1 MSINHGIAL
10 QKVSSQ
16 KLTAPEDESSWQ
28 TVIQSNLPD
37 TSSELSKLLVWSTA
51 KIDSLK
57 NCLQHLDRLD
67 NLGTTHSALQK
78 EARYTA
84 EVIIRIELKLGTLI
98 AQIPKATSYNNVSG
112 KEKIET
118 QNVIGND
125 LGESNDEKH
134 QKKSDQ
140 IKSLGL
146 SQKQAETFQKMAKYK
161 TVVEQTIEEFRD
173 KGKIITRSSVLKK
186 IKSLQVSETQTQ
198 YTLNETPKIIKGNIT
213 DFQPELRY
221 KLIITVPNTS
231 VAMSASKWLT
241 RLLSNMSDDGCAY
254 IFVDNEPEIL
264 KSHLNAKAP
273 DEIIIVKIKSENI
286 ASDKIYKH
294 KHKFCLFY
302 HGTTSELSL
311 SGNNNNAIQN
321 VENMSD
327 SAEIFIQQA
336 TTKDD
341 IVFDP
346 FIGNGDLLLTATK
359 LGRKAYGLVQDD
371 FNLTNACANG
381 CELIAQ

>member
-1 MSINHGIAL
+1 MPINHEMAL

-28 TVIQSNLPD
+28 TVIESKLPD

-67 NLGTTHSALQK
+67 NLGTTYSALQK

-112 KEKIET
+112 KEKTET
-118 QNVIGND
+118 QNVSDDD

-146 SQKQAETFQKMAKYK
+146 SQKQAETFQKMAKNK
-161 TVVEQTIEEFRD
+161 NVVEQAIEEFRD
-173 KGKIITRSSVLKK
+173 KEKIITHSSVLKK
-186 IKSLQVSETQTQ
+186 IKSLQVNETHTQ
-198 YTLNETPKIIKGNIT
+198 YILNEPPKIIKGNIIN
-213 DFQPELRY
+213 FQPELKY
-221 KLIITVPNTS
+221 KLIITVPPTS
-231 VAMSASKWLT
+231 VAMSANEWLPN
-241 RLLSNMSDDGCAY
+241 LLNNMSDDGCAY
-254 IFVDNEPEIL
+254 IFVDNTPEIL
-264 KSHLNAKAP
+264 NSYLNAKNP

-286 ASDKIYKH
+286 DSDKIYKH

-302 HGTTSELSL
+302 HGATSKLSL
-311 SGNNNNAIQN
+311 SGNNNAIQN

-346 FIGNGDLLLTATK
+346 FASNGDLILTATK
-359 LGRKAYGLVQDD
+359 LGRKAYGLVQEY
-371 FNLTNACANG
+371 FNLTNACKNG
-381 CELIAQ
+381 CEVIAQ

>member
-1 MSINHGIAL
+1 MPINHEMAL

-28 TVIQSNLPD
+28 TVIESKLPD
-37 TSSELSKLLVWSTA
+37 TSSDLSKLLVWSTA

-67 NLGTTHSALQK
+67 NLGTTYSALQK

-112 KEKIET
+112 KEKTET
-118 QNVIGND
+118 QNVSDDD

-146 SQKQAETFQKMAKYK
+146 SQKQAETFQKMAKNK
-161 TVVEQTIEEFRD
+161 NVVEQAIEEFRD
-173 KGKIITRSSVLKK
+173 KEKIITRSSVLKK
-186 IKSLQVSETQTQ
+186 IKSLQVNETHTQ
-198 YTLNETPKIIKGNIT
+198 YILNEPPKIIKGNIIN
-213 DFQPELRY
+213 FQPELKY
-221 KLIITVPNTS
+221 KLIITVPPTS
-231 VAMSASKWLT
+231 VAMSANEWLPN
-241 RLLSNMSDDGCAY
+241 LLNNMSDDGCAY
-254 IFVDNEPEIL
+254 IFVDNTPEIL
-264 KSHLNAKAP
+264 NSYLNAKNP

-286 ASDKIYKH
+286 DSDKIYKH

-302 HGTTSELSL
+302 HGATSKLSL
-311 SGNNNNAIQN
+311 SGNNKAIQN

-346 FIGNGDLLLTATK
+346 FASNGDLILTATK
-359 LGRKAYGLVQDD
+359 LGRKAYGLVQEY
-371 FNLTNACANG
+371 FNLTNACENG
-381 CELIAQ
+381 CEVIAQ

>member
-1 MSINHGIAL
+1 MPINHEMAL

-28 TVIQSNLPD
+28 TVIESKLPD

-67 NLGTTHSALQK
+67 NLGTTYSSLQK

-112 KEKIET
+112 KEKTET
-118 QNVIGND
+118 QNVSDDD

-146 SQKQAETFQKMAKYK
+146 SQKQAETFQKMAKNK
-161 TVVEQTIEEFRD
+161 NVVEQAIEEFRD
-173 KGKIITRSSVLKK
+173 KEKIITRSSVLKK
-186 IKSLQVSETQTQ
+186 IKSLQVNETHTQ
-198 YTLNETPKIIKGNIT
+198 YILNEPPKIIKGNIIN
-213 DFQPELRY
+213 FQPELKY
-221 KLIITVPNTS
+221 KLIITVPPTS
-231 VAMSASKWLT
+231 VAMSANEWLPN
-241 RLLSNMSDDGCAY
+241 LLNNMSDDGCAY
-254 IFVDNEPEIL
+254 IFVDNTPEIL
-264 KSHLNAKAP
+264 NSYLNAKNP

-286 ASDKIYKH
+286 DSDKIYKH

-302 HGTTSELSL
+302 HGATSKLSL
-311 SGNNNNAIQN
+311 SGNNNAIQN

-346 FIGNGDLLLTATK
+346 FASNGDLILTATK
-359 LGRKAYGLVQDD
+359 LGRKAYGLVQEY
-371 FNLTNACANG
+371 FNLTNACENG
-381 CELIAQ
+381 CEVIAQ

>member
-1 MSINHGIAL
+1 MPINHGMAL

-16 KLTAPEDESSWQ
+16 RLIAPEDESSWQ

-37 TSSELSKLLVWSTA
+37 TPSELSKLLVWSTA
-51 KIDSLK
+51 KIDYLK

-67 NLGTTHSALQK
+67 NLGTTYAALQK

-112 KEKIET
+112 KEKTET
-118 QNVIGND
+118 QNVIGDD

-146 SQKQAETFQKMAKYK
+146 SQRQAETFQKMAKHK

-173 KGKIITRSSVLKK
+173 KEKIITRSSVLKK
-186 IKSLQVSETQTQ
+186 IKSLQVNETHNQ
-198 YTLNETPKIIKGNIT
+198 YILGTPKIIKGNIT
-213 DFQPELRY
+213 DFQPESKY
-221 KLIITVPNTS
+221 KLIITVPPTS
-231 VAMSASKWLT
+231 VALSANEWMPH
-241 RLLSNMSDDGCAY
+241 LLSNISDDGCAY
-254 IFVDNEPEIL
+254 IFVDNAPEIL
-264 KSHLNAKAP
+264 KSYLNAKTP
-273 DEIIIVKIKSENI
+273 DEIIIVKIKSEHI

-311 SGNNNNAIQN
+311 SGNNNAIQN

-327 SAEIFIQQA
+327 VAETFIQQA

-346 FIGNGDLLLTATK
+346 FASNGDLLLTATK
-359 LGRKAYGLVQDD
+359 LGRKAYGLVQED
-371 FNLTNACANG
+371 FHITNACANG

>member
-1 MSINHGIAL
+1 MN
-10 QKVSSQ
+10 
-16 KLTAPEDESSWQ
+16 T
-28 TVIQSNLPD
+28 
-37 TSSELSKLLVWSTA
+37 
-51 KIDSLK
+51 
-57 NCLQHLDRLD
+57 C
-67 NLGTTHSALQK
+67 
-78 EARYTA
+78 
-84 EVIIRIELKLGTLI
+84 
-98 AQIPKATSYNNVSG
+98 SYNNVSG
-112 KEKIET
+112 KEKTET
-118 QNVIGND
+118 QNVSGDD

-146 SQKQAETFQKMAKYK
+146 SQRQAETFQKMAKHK

-173 KGKIITRSSVLKK
+173 KEKIITRSSVLKK
-186 IKSLQVSETQTQ
+186 IKSLQVNETHNQ
-198 YTLNETPKIIKGNIT
+198 YILGTPKIIKGNIT
-213 DFQPELRY
+213 DFQPESKY
-221 KLIITVPNTS
+221 KLIITVPPTS
-231 VAMSASKWLT
+231 VALSANEWMPH
-241 RLLSNMSDDGCAY
+241 LLSNISDDGCAY
-254 IFVDNEPEIL
+254 IFVDNAPEIL
-264 KSHLNAKAP
+264 KSYLNAKTP
-273 DEIIIVKIKSENI
+273 DEIIIVKIKSEHI

-311 SGNNNNAIQN
+311 SGNNNAIQN

-327 SAEIFIQQA
+327 VAETFIQQA

-346 FIGNGDLLLTATK
+346 FASNGDLLLTATK
-359 LGRKAYGLVQDD
+359 LGRKAYGLMQED

>member
-1 MSINHGIAL
+1 MSINHGMAL
-10 QKVSSQ
+10 QTVSNQ
-16 KLTAPEDESSWQ
+16 NLIAPADESSWQ
-28 TVIQSNLPD
+28 TVIQNNLPD
-37 TSSELSKLLVWSTA
+37 TSSELTKLLLWSTA
-51 KIDSLK
+51 KINSLK
-57 NCLQHLDRLD
+57 NCLQHLDKLD
-67 NLGTTHSALQK
+67 NLGTTYSALQK

-112 KEKIET
+112 KEKTET
-118 QNVIGND
+118 QNVSGDD

-146 SQKQAETFQKMAKYK
+146 SQRQAETFQKMAKHK

-173 KGKIITRSSVLKK
+173 KEKIITRSSVLKK
-186 IKSLQVSETQTQ
+186 IKSLQVNETHNQ
-198 YTLNETPKIIKGNIT
+198 YILGTPKIIKGNIT
-213 DFQPELRY
+213 DFQPESKY
-221 KLIITVPNTS
+221 KLIITVPPTS
-231 VAMSASKWLT
+231 VALSANEWMPH
-241 RLLSNMSDDGCAY
+241 LLSNISDDGCAY
-254 IFVDNEPEIL
+254 IFVDNAPEIL
-264 KSHLNAKAP
+264 KSYLNAKTP
-273 DEIIIVKIKSENI
+273 DEIIIVKIKSEHI

-311 SGNNNNAIQN
+311 SGNNNAIQN

-327 SAEIFIQQA
+327 VAETFIQQA

-346 FIGNGDLLLTATK
+346 FASNGDLLLTATK
-359 LGRKAYGLVQDD
+359 LGRKAYGLMQED

>member
-1 MSINHGIAL
+1 MSINHGMAL
-10 QKVSSQ
+10 QTVSNQ
-16 KLTAPEDESSWQ
+16 NLIAPADESSWQ
-28 TVIQSNLPD
+28 TVIQNNLPD
-37 TSSELSKLLVWSTA
+37 TSSELTKLLLWSTA
-51 KIDSLK
+51 KINSLK
-57 NCLQHLDRLD
+57 NCLQHLDKLD
-67 NLGTTHSALQK
+67 NLGTTYSALQK

-112 KEKIET
+112 KEKTET
-118 QNVIGND
+118 QNVSGDD

-146 SQKQAETFQKMAKYK
+146 SQRQAETFQKMAKHK

-173 KGKIITRSSVLKK
+173 KEKIITRSSVLKK
-186 IKSLQVSETQTQ
+186 IKSLQANETHTQ
-198 YTLNETPKIIKGNIT
+198 YILNESPKIIKGNII
-213 DFQPELRY
+213 DFQPESKY
-221 KLIITVPNTS
+221 KLIITVPTTS
-231 VAMSASKWLT
+231 VAMSANEWLPH
-241 RLLSNMSDDGCAY
+241 LLSNMNGDGCAY
-254 IFVDNEPEIL
+254 IFVDNAPEIL
-264 KSHLNAKAP
+264 KSYLNAKTP

-286 ASDKIYKH
+286 DSNKIYKH

-302 HGTTSELSL
+302 HGANSELNL
-311 SGNNNNAIQN
+311 SGNSSNAIQN
-321 VENMSD
+321 VENMPD
-327 SAEIFIQQA
+327 VAKIFIQQ
-336 TTKDD
+336 TTAKDD

-346 FIGNGDLLLTATK
+346 FAGNGDLLLTATK
-359 LGRKAYGLVQDD
+359 LGRKAYGLVQED

>member
-1 MSINHGIAL
+1 MSINHGMAL
-10 QKVSSQ
+10 QTVSNQ
-16 KLTAPEDESSWQ
+16 NLIAPADESSWQ
-28 TVIQSNLPD
+28 TVIQNNLPD
-37 TSSELSKLLVWSTA
+37 TSSELTKLLLWSTA
-51 KIDSLK
+51 KINSLK
-57 NCLQHLDRLD
+57 NCLQHLDKLD
-67 NLGTTHSALQK
+67 NLGTTYSALQK

-112 KEKIET
+112 KEKTET
-118 QNVIGND
+118 QNVSGND

-146 SQKQAETFQKMAKYK
+146 SQKQAETFQKMAKHK
-161 TVVEQTIEEFRD
+161 IIVEQIIEEFRD
-173 KGKIITRSSVLKK
+173 KEKIITRSSVLKK
-186 IKSLQVSETQTQ
+186 IKSLQSSENQNQ
-198 YTLNETPKIIKGNIT
+198 YTLNETPKIIKGNIA
-213 DFQPELRY
+213 DFQPESKY
-221 KLIITVPNTS
+221 KLIITVPPTS
-231 VAMSASKWLT
+231 VALSANEWMPH
-241 RLLSNMSDDGCAY
+241 LLSNISDDGCAY
-254 IFVDNEPEIL
+254 IFVDNAPEIL
-264 KSHLNAKAP
+264 KSYLNAKTP
-273 DEIIIVKIKSENI
+273 DEIIIVKIKSEHI

-311 SGNNNNAIQN
+311 SGNNNAIQN

-327 SAEIFIQQA
+327 VAETFIQQA

-346 FIGNGDLLLTATK
+346 FASNGDLLLTATK
-359 LGRKAYGLVQDD
+359 LGRKAYGLMQED

>member
-1 MSINHGIAL
+1 MAL
-10 QKVSSQ
+10 QTVSNQ
-16 KLTAPEDESSWQ
+16 NLIAPADESSWQ
-28 TVIQSNLPD
+28 TVIQNNLPD
-37 TSSELSKLLVWSTA
+37 TSSELTKLLLWSTA
-51 KIDSLK
+51 KINSLK
-57 NCLQHLDRLD
+57 NCLQHLDKLD
-67 NLGTTHSALQK
+67 NLGTTYSALQK

-112 KEKIET
+112 KEKTET
-118 QNVIGND
+118 QNVSGDD

-146 SQKQAETFQKMAKYK
+146 SQRQAETFQKMAKHK

-173 KGKIITRSSVLKK
+173 KEKIITRSSVLKK
-186 IKSLQVSETQTQ
+186 IKSLQVNETHNQ
-198 YTLNETPKIIKGNIT
+198 YILGTPKIIKGNIT
-213 DFQPELRY
+213 DFQPESKY
-221 KLIITVPNTS
+221 KLIITVPPNS
-231 VAMSASKWLT
+231 VALSANEWMPH
-241 RLLSNMSDDGCAY
+241 LLSNISDDGCAY
-254 IFVDNEPEIL
+254 IFVDNAPEIL
-264 KSHLNAKAP
+264 KSYLNAKTP
-273 DEIIIVKIKSENI
+273 DEIIIVKIKSEHI

-311 SGNNNNAIQN
+311 SGNNNAIQN

-327 SAEIFIQQA
+327 VAETFIQQA

-346 FIGNGDLLLTATK
+346 FASNGDLLLTATK
-359 LGRKAYGLVQDD
+359 LGRKAYGLMQED

>member
-1 MSINHGIAL
+1 MSINHGMAL
-10 QKVSSQ
+10 QTVSNQ
-16 KLTAPEDESSWQ
+16 NMIAPADESSWQ

-51 KIDSLK
+51 KIDYLK

-67 NLGTTHSALQK
+67 NLGTTYSALKK
-78 EARYTA
+78 EARYTE

-112 KEKIET
+112 KEKTET
-118 QNVIGND
+118 QNVSGND

-140 IKSLGL
+140 IKNLGL
-146 SQKQAETFQKMAKYK
+146 SQKQAEIFQKMAKHK
-161 TVVEQTIEEFRD
+161 TVVEQIIEEFRD
-173 KGKIITRSSVLKK
+173 KEKIITRSSVLKK
-186 IKSLQVSETQTQ
+186 IKSLQSSENQNQ
-198 YTLNETPKIIKGNIT
+198 YTLNETPKIIKGNIA
-213 DFQPELRY
+213 DFQPESKY
-221 KLIITVPNTS
+221 KLIITVPPTS
-231 VAMSASKWLT
+231 VALSANEWMPH
-241 RLLSNMSDDGCAY
+241 LLSNISDEGCAY
-254 IFVDNEPEIL
+254 IFVDNTPEIL
-264 KSHLNAKAP
+264 KSYLNAKTP
-273 DEIIIVKIKSENI
+273 DEIIIVKIKSEHI

-311 SGNNNNAIQN
+311 SGNNNAIQN

-327 SAEIFIQQA
+327 VAETFIQQA

-346 FIGNGDLLLTATK
+346 FASNGDLLLTATK
-359 LGRKAYGLVQDD
+359 LGRKAYGLVQED
-371 FNLTNACANG
+371 FHITNACANG

>member
-1 MSINHGIAL
+1 MPINHEMAL

-28 TVIQSNLPD
+28 TVIESKLPD
-37 TSSELSKLLVWSTA
+37 TSSELSKLLIWSTA

-67 NLGTTHSALQK
+67 NLGTTYSALQK

-112 KEKIET
+112 KEKTET
-118 QNVIGND
+118 QNVSDDD

-140 IKSLGL
+140 IKSLSL
-146 SQKQAETFQKMAKYK
+146 SQKQAETFQKMAKNK
-161 TVVEQTIEEFRD
+161 NVVEQAIEEFRD
-173 KGKIITRSSVLKK
+173 KEKIITRSSVLKK
-186 IKSLQVSETQTQ
+186 IKSLQVNETHTQ
-198 YTLNETPKIIKGNIT
+198 YILNEPPKIIKGNIIN
-213 DFQPELRY
+213 FQHELKY
-221 KLIITVPNTS
+221 KLIITVPPTS
-231 VAMSASKWLT
+231 VAMSANEWLPN
-241 RLLSNMSDDGCAY
+241 LLNNMSDDGCAY
-254 IFVDNEPEIL
+254 IFVDNTPEIL
-264 KSHLNAKAP
+264 NSYLNAKNP

-286 ASDKIYKH
+286 DSDKIYKH

-302 HGTTSELSL
+302 HGATSKLSL
-311 SGNNNNAIQN
+311 SGNNNAIQN

-346 FIGNGDLLLTATK
+346 FASNGDLILTATK
-359 LGRKAYGLVQDD
+359 LGRKAYGLVQEY
-371 FNLTNACANG
+371 FNLTNACENG
-381 CELIAQ
+381 CEVIAQ

>member
-1 MSINHGIAL
+1 MAL
-10 QKVSSQ
+10 QTVSNQ
-16 KLTAPEDESSWQ
+16 NLIAPADESSWQ
-28 TVIQSNLPD
+28 TVIQNNLPD
-37 TSSELSKLLVWSTA
+37 TSSELTKLLLWSTA
-51 KIDSLK
+51 KINSLK
-57 NCLQHLDRLD
+57 NCLQHLDKLD
-67 NLGTTHSALQK
+67 NLGTTYSALQK

-112 KEKIET
+112 KEKTET
-118 QNVIGND
+118 QNVSGDD

-146 SQKQAETFQKMAKYK
+146 SQRQAETFQKMAKHK

-173 KGKIITRSSVLKK
+173 KEKIITRSSVLKK
-186 IKSLQVSETQTQ
+186 IKSLQVNETHNQ
-198 YTLNETPKIIKGNIT
+198 YILGTPKIIKGNIT
-213 DFQPELRY
+213 DFQPESKY
-221 KLIITVPNTS
+221 KLIITVPPTS
-231 VAMSASKWLT
+231 VALSANEWMPH
-241 RLLSNMSDDGCAY
+241 LLSNISDDGCAY
-254 IFVDNEPEIL
+254 IFVDNAPEIL
-264 KSHLNAKAP
+264 KSYLNAKTP
-273 DEIIIVKIKSENI
+273 DEIIIVKIKSEHI

-311 SGNNNNAIQN
+311 SGNNNAIQN

-327 SAEIFIQQA
+327 VAETFIQQA

-346 FIGNGDLLLTATK
+346 FASNGDLLLTATK
-359 LGRKAYGLVQDD
+359 LGRKAYGLMQED

>member
-1 MSINHGIAL
+1 MPINHGMAL

-16 KLTAPEDESSWQ
+16 RLIAPEDESSWQ

-37 TSSELSKLLVWSTA
+37 TPSELSKLLVWSTA

-67 NLGTTHSALQK
+67 NLGTTYSALQK

-241 RLLSNMSDDGCAY
+241 RLLSNMNGDGCAY
-254 IFVDNEPEIL
+254 IFVDNAPEIL
-264 KSHLNAKAP
+264 KSYLNAKTP

-302 HGTTSELSL
+302 HGATSELSF

-327 SAEIFIQQA
+327 VVEIFIQQA
-336 TTKDD
+336 TAKDD

-346 FIGNGDLLLTATK
+346 FASNGDLLLTATK
-359 LGRKAYGLVQDD
+359 LGRKAYGLVQED
-371 FNLTNACANG
+371 FNLINACANR
-381 CELIAQ
+381 CEVIV

>member
-1 MSINHGIAL
+1 MSINHGMAL
-10 QKVSSQ
+10 QTVSNQ
-16 KLTAPEDESSWQ
+16 NLIAPADESSWQ
-28 TVIQSNLPD
+28 TVIQNNLPD
-37 TSSELSKLLVWSTA
+37 TSSELTKLLLWSTA
-51 KIDSLK
+51 KINSLK
-57 NCLQHLDRLD
+57 NCLQHLDKLD
-67 NLGTTHSALQK
+67 NLGTTYSALQK

-112 KEKIET
+112 KEKTET
-118 QNVIGND
+118 QNVSGDD

-146 SQKQAETFQKMAKYK
+146 SQRQAETFQKMAKHK

-173 KGKIITRSSVLKK
+173 KEKIITRSSVLKK
-186 IKSLQVSETQTQ
+186 IKSLQVNETHNQ
-198 YTLNETPKIIKGNIT
+198 YILGTPKIIKGNIT
-213 DFQPELRY
+213 DFQPESKY
-221 KLIITVPNTS
+221 KLIITVPPNS
-231 VAMSASKWLT
+231 VALSANEWMPH
-241 RLLSNMSDDGCAY
+241 LLSNISDDGCAY
-254 IFVDNEPEIL
+254 IFVDNAPEIL
-264 KSHLNAKAP
+264 KSYLNAKTP
-273 DEIIIVKIKSENI
+273 DEIIIVKIKSEHI

-311 SGNNNNAIQN
+311 SGNNNAIQN

-327 SAEIFIQQA
+327 VAETFIQQA

-346 FIGNGDLLLTATK
+346 FASNGDLLLTATK
-359 LGRKAYGLVQDD
+359 LGRKAYGLMQED

>member
-1 MSINHGIAL
+1 MPINHEMAL

-28 TVIQSNLPD
+28 TVIESKLPD

-67 NLGTTHSALQK
+67 NLGTTYSALQK

-112 KEKIET
+112 KEKTET
-118 QNVIGND
+118 QNVSDDD

-146 SQKQAETFQKMAKYK
+146 SQKQAETFQKMAKNK
-161 TVVEQTIEEFRD
+161 NVVEQAIEEFRD
-173 KGKIITRSSVLKK
+173 KEKIITRSSVLKK
-186 IKSLQVSETQTQ
+186 IKSLQVNETHTQ
-198 YTLNETPKIIKGNIT
+198 YILNEPPKIIKGNIIN
-213 DFQPELRY
+213 FQPELKY
-221 KLIITVPNTS
+221 KLIITVPPTS
-231 VAMSASKWLT
+231 VAMSANEWLPN
-241 RLLSNMSDDGCAY
+241 LLNNMSDDGCAY
-254 IFVDNEPEIL
+254 IFVDNTPEIL
-264 KSHLNAKAP
+264 NSYLNAKNP

-286 ASDKIYKH
+286 DSDKIYKH

-302 HGTTSELSL
+302 HGATSKLSL
-311 SGNNNNAIQN
+311 SGNNNAIQN

-346 FIGNGDLLLTATK
+346 FASNGDLILTATK
-359 LGRKAYGLVQDD
+359 LGRKAYGLVQEY
-371 FNLTNACANG
+371 FNLTNACENG
-381 CELIAQ
+381 CEVIAQ